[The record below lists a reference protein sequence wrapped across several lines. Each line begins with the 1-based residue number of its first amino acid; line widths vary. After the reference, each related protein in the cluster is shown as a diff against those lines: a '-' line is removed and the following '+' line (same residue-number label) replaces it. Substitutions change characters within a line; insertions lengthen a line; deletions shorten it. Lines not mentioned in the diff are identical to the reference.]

1 MMTAILQGKHI
12 SKEFGDKVILNDI
25 NFEIESGKKIGIVG
39 SNGAGKTTL
48 ADMITNTIKPTSG
61 QLLWQYNGMDIGY
74 MKQATE
80 YLDLEQTLSG
90 GERTKKLL
98 TQLLYS
104 KKDFLVLDEP
114 TNHLDYEGV
123 KWLIKQIKAFKGAVV
138 IISHDRFFLDQC
150 IDSIMEIDQGKII
163 NYNGNYSYYREEK
176 RRRYENQL
184 HLFMEQEKLK
194 SQIRGQIE
202 ELKGWSEKAHRES
215 RKKAIATGN
224 KFGGKEYNRVKA
236 KKMDKAVKSRIKR
249 LEKIEVGGL
258 IKPEEEIKVLFQLE
272 ATKKVGDT
280 ILQAKDIRKFYG
292 NKLIFNQSSFYVK
305 RGEKIG
311 VYGVNGC
318 GKSTLVKA
326 ILKQVPLE
334 GEIRISEERKIGYIS
349 QDVLD
354 IKEEKSIL
362 QVFEAT
368 NKEEERQIRMAL
380 VQMGFSNDRL
390 YDKAEVLSLGERMK
404 LKLLILIRQGCE
416 VLILDEP
423 TNHIDLHVREQL
435 EETLKDYNGTLIL
448 VTHDRYM
455 LEQLCDKLLVFENQI
470 IRRYEYGIR
479 EYLERKEQKQ
489 VAQDEAY
496 RKEMKSNKEDKM
508 LLENEIAYIIGQL
521 SREKQGTPMYEELD
535 NKYQELIKKGNGF

>member
-1 MMTAILQGKHI
+1 MTAILQGKHI

-48 ADMITNTIKPTSG
+48 ADIITNTVKPTSG
-61 QLLWQYNGMDIGY
+61 QLLWQYSGMDIGY

-123 KWLIKQIKAFKGAVV
+123 KWLIKQIRAFKGAVV

-163 NYNGNYSYYREEK
+163 NYNGNYSFYREEK
-176 RRRYENQL
+176 WRRYESQL

-292 NKLIFNQSSFYVK
+292 NKLIFSQSSFYVK

-390 YDKAEVLSLGERMK
+390 YDKAEVLSLGECMK
-404 LKLLILIRQGCE
+404 LKLLLLIRQGCE

-489 VAQDEAY
+489 VAQDEAH

-535 NKYQELIKKGNGF
+535 NKYQELIKKRNGF

>member
-98 TQLLYS
+98 TQFLYS

-150 IDSIMEIDQGKII
+150 IDSIMEIDQGKIV
-163 NYNGNYSYYREEK
+163 NYNGNYSFYREEK
-176 RRRYENQL
+176 RRRYESQL

-292 NKLIFNQSSFYVK
+292 NKLIFSQSSFYVK

-404 LKLLILIRQGCE
+404 LKLLLLIRQGCE

-489 VAQDEAY
+489 VAQDEAH

-535 NKYQELIKKGNGF
+535 NKYQELIKKRNGF

>member
-1 MMTAILQGKHI
+1 MMTAILKGKHI

-48 ADMITNTIKPTSG
+48 ADIITNTVKPTSG
-61 QLLWQYNGMDIGY
+61 QLLCQYSGMDIGY

-123 KWLIKQIKAFKGAVV
+123 KWLIKQIRAFKGAVV

-163 NYNGNYSYYREEK
+163 NYNGNYSFYREEK
-176 RRRYENQL
+176 WRRYESQL

-404 LKLLILIRQGCE
+404 LKLLLLIRQGCE

-489 VAQDEAY
+489 VAQDEAH

-535 NKYQELIKKGNGF
+535 NKYQELIKKRNGF